1 MFSYCTG
8 QSKAPT
14 SPPRQPPGYKFPI
27 HVWGNYKVCVIY
39 ANPPWHHNLSLCNHL
54 LVISLC
60 PATSSKTYIHYMY
73 HVKLKLRFKF
83 LNPWASGYQISHHN
97 ENYDNQ
103 ISSTTE
109 QKSVKCPGYAQEGE
123 GRGVLKL
130 QFGRYEEEKFLIIFT
145 EVILTL
151 YAQGF
156 WC

>member
-1 MFSYCTG
+1 MTPQPFPLKSSTGNLPLSSYKLQDIHTLHVSCEI
-8 QSKAPT
+8 KA
-14 SPPRQPPGYKFPI
+14 
-27 HVWGNYKVCVIY
+27 KVQI
-39 ANPPWHHNLSLCNHL
+39 PQH
-54 LVISLC
+54 
-60 PATSSKTYIHYMY
+60 
-73 HVKLKLRFKF
+73 FKH
-83 LNPWASGYQISHHN
+83 GYQISHPH

-109 QKSVKCPGYAQEGE
+109 RKSVKCPGYAQKGE

-130 QFGRYEEEKFLIIFT
+130 QFGRYEEEEEKILRIFP